1 MAEIDR
7 EKVIHSLECCLKFK
21 ETQWQGCA
29 FCDYFSQGC
38 NALQKDILA
47 LLKEQEPKV
56 LTLEEVEERMNTN
69 DAYDSIFYAEVRTLT
84 KTSFGVFQL
93 NFDSEDYYVAMLL
106 GSSFPA
112 WYRKES
118 YGHKWRC
125 WSAKPTIKQRQEV
138 KWE

>member
-1 MAEIDR
+1 MQMIDK
-7 EKVIHSLECCLKFK
+7 EKVIKGLKELHGSI
-21 ETQWQGCA
+21 ETMNLISDA
-29 FCDYFSQGC
+29 I
-38 NALQKDILA
+38 ALVT
-47 LLKEQEPKV
+47 EQEPKV

-118 YGHKWRC
+118 YGKKWRC
-125 WSAKPTIKQRQEV
+125 WSTKPTIKQRQEV